1 MGVANDATDAVIPPY
16 APSKHYPG
24 PWTGRPGDRVTFR
37 WRQGKVPRKVRAP
50 QSKVVGNTHPE
61 QSAGQCHR
69 EQTASSLSRD
79 EVRVKRWSKRPPA
92 PRATGTARQTPPGA
106 RPDSMRSRAARP
118 STRVGRW
125 RSPATA
131 VVDGW
136 SPMTEPGLQVGPSL
150 IPPLTCGFSAAR
162 HCRVPTESPRAKP
175 GPLVRDG
182 VRLGRPST
190 RACRQRL
197 ADLGRS
203 GDLRRGHVGQFRLRA
218 GSAGASW
225 VGSVVGSG
233 LGSASGSVG
242 ICADWVV
249 TLSAQLAR
257 RLSWT

>member
-1 MGVANDATDAVIPPY
+1 LLMGVANDATSAVIPPY

-50 QSKVVGNTHPE
+50 QSEVVGNTHPE

-69 EQTASSLSRD
+69 EQTATSLSRD

-92 PRATGTARQTPPGA
+92 PRATGAARQTPPGA
-106 RPDSMRSRAARP
+106 RPDSVRSRAARP

-150 IPPLTCGFSAAR
+150 IPPLTCGNAVVRHRQSPQSPQEREPGPRAR
-162 HCRVPTESPRAKP
+162 CRSRRGSGRQSPATGGCTCPASPRPSRARAAP
-175 GPLVRDG
+175 GP
-182 VRLGRPST
+182 
-190 RACRQRL
+190 A
-197 ADLGRS
+197 
-203 GDLRRGHVGQFRLRA
+203 
-218 GSAGASW
+218 
-225 VGSVVGSG
+225 
-233 LGSASGSVG
+233 
-242 ICADWVV
+242 
-249 TLSAQLAR
+249 
-257 RLSWT
+257 